1 MLLSNLAMTNKDF
14 EGAEGYL
21 KESLKS
27 STKMLGQENEGA
39 SYFQLGM
46 LAMQKGKTSE
56 ARKNFREAL
65 KKGLPDNETKAAT
78 FLQLSSVEIQARNLK
93 QGRDYF
99 KKAKALKPKTKE
111 IKAQFEKYR
120 SDYLLPS
127 PSASNDIGG
136 NCIDKR
142 SVARAIN
149 RKLSEFTIDKWTPH
163 DLRRTVQ
170 THLAALGTD
179 AIVVEKILNHEL
191 NGMLKV
197 YNQYDY
203 MKERKSALKNWSEL
217 LQREVFL

>member
-1 MLLSNLAMTNKDF
+1 MWFYKKLLIYRLYIGIILLGLAGGLGFMQEWGWFSVVLFLALLAIISHFLFGPIRLIQEAFQANDMVTAQKYIDTIKFPNLLIKPVRQGYYMLLSNMAMTNKDF
-14 EGAEGYL
+14 EGAENYL
-21 KESLKS
+21 KQSLKS

-111 IKAQFEKYR
+111 IKAQLVQMEKYIHR
-120 SDYLLPS
+120 V
-127 PSASNDIGG
+127 
-136 NCIDKR
+136 R
-142 SVARAIN
+142 
-149 RKLSEFTIDKWTPH
+149 
-163 DLRRTVQ
+163 
-170 THLAALGTD
+170 
-179 AIVVEKILNHEL
+179 
-191 NGMLKV
+191 
-197 YNQYDY
+197 
-203 MKERKSALKNWSEL
+203 
-217 LQREVFL
+217 